1 MWFFYDYLLG
11 SNPICS
17 SAYIYRMQMKKM
29 PNIRL
34 YCEEFMG
41 SQMNESIVAFIV
53 DLCIYLFINSLVYNM
68 SELYKMQS

>member
-1 MWFFYDYLLG
+1 
-11 SNPICS
+11 
-17 SAYIYRMQMKKM
+17 MQMKKM

-53 DLCIYLFINSLVYNM
+53 DLCIYLLINSLVYNM